1 MGSIYSGA
9 GYLSQATRSARKAS
23 HVSGVG
29 SIYSGKSRN
38 HGGIAGGAA
47 YLGSSFLSGL
57 GSIGEGISDLALA
70 GGALLSGNKKYAEYV
85 FKDNTVG
92 NWYSGIS
99 ESYAPDGVMRFFGDV
114 GQGIGQSSVF
124 LLNAIPGLGQL
135 GTAAF
140 FAGVSSQGISEAASK
155 TGKVSAREVAYGVA
169 SGAVE
174 AGLESAFGGVSRL
187 AESIGSGTAKSATRS
202 AVRHGLIRRV
212 LSDAASEFG
221 EEFASEYAETFL
233 QRALQIDPEK
243 EYSLRDALYAGAVG
257 AVSGTVTAGSGEVIS
272 AFSNERRGTRIIENG
287 NAQTLINTASAFADK
302 VAPTGTDFKRSAEWI
317 RSLRASVSAYGK
329 LGEKQK
335 VGLRGK
341 TMLGEIQ
348 ASLYFAENQ
357 AIFGD
362 VVSEIRSLDVGRRAT
377 LAEYVNRTVDPSRR
391 SRDYTAEDI
400 AADTDGI
407 AWQLAVMRYASLCY
421 DIDGALADIEAE
433 KEISDAISDV
443 SRTAEASDI
452 DIGGD
457 EAYNRGGDIP
467 SGSADRAARAARAQ
481 SAESAE
487 NTEVTRHD
495 LRSRGGIRLGK
506 SELAALSRALMLK
519 GGGSPRLLEYAY
531 TSNYFYVV
539 DENTVSHFR
548 PIARIS
554 FDRSR
559 LIGELREKIDSGELW
574 NARDVQELIKRGG
587 DTADSAMLSRSQYA
601 ILSSALAEKNGED
614 ARALEYAYTDKYFCV
629 VSQSGLG
636 DFEVIGICEIEDGTE
651 RIDILKR
658 GIDNGT
664 FKGARDIDL
673 AIEKYAAGKRRD
685 LRRYAD
691 ASGGGG
697 DHRND
702 RVYKRSS
709 SGEARGD
716 TFSRR
721 GDRYYIESEEEL
733 ESLKKSDKVLKD
745 SDGGATEAFG
755 VSRGEQFRAG
765 GGDGR
770 ASSDKGSGHGGED
783 AEISTGKSDG
793 DSHGGTSDGGG
804 LESKV
809 KNEAERAVDRL
820 IAWDKKTSPTAA
832 ELNEARGYV
841 KNFDSLPPSRRLA
854 VVRMIRSD
862 SSVSAELRKSV
873 ACIMTARDSGGR
885 LLLPSLD
892 VRFDSGIGE
901 RGAYVSLGSR
911 SLILLNSSSSLKDTV
926 YSTLA
931 HELVHCVEGRDGYAA
946 LAEYAVSTASSAEKE
961 RIRSEYEAYYRKKFT
976 DSYRMSGRDES
987 SGGTA
992 EDVES
997 LMSSERIRRLIDGEV
1012 VARIVGDRLFD
1023 GKFLGTYVRR
1033 DAGIIRFAYRTIGL
1047 IARSLKG
1054 DGGSRTAAAL
1064 ARRLDAALKSDA
1076 GVGIGESAVKVKLDV
1091 ERDETENGDGS
1102 NTFYKENNNDSD
1114 SGADN
1119 ARAEKARD
1127 KSGESARAEKARDT
1141 SGEMARKAVSFA
1153 DELRRLAL
1161 DAEKRSAEDSGK
1173 RPQGSASQRR
1183 ASRLSAESARLARA
1197 LAESVGDGGELI
1209 SRKADAAAILASSLI
1224 GESDEHALLT
1234 LDGDDDRLRSM
1245 LDGFISSRGLVT
1257 GGESTKR
1264 RYERSASSGENV
1276 NKRFKKSPR
1285 SGDEAQNIGTN
1296 GTESGSG
1303 VSFSSRNDGKTV
1315 DVEAKST
1322 DGRTFDT
1329 VSDGDLHLSGGEAKL
1344 WSDILGGL
1352 TCKLR
1357 SLTEVYYNGKWVSI
1371 AERAT
1376 VCARGIEAFYD
1387 AESTD
1392 GAGNA
1397 DARPFLKSLGRKIN
1411 GTYFY
1416 SAVTPEAVIEAF
1428 EGYAHEGILKS
1439 FYRQVREAAQL
1450 SDKTRAQLLI
1460 PFADVLD
1467 SKKPMSD
1474 GTLFVWNDGKRKRT
1488 YRQKLYEKKVS
1499 VSGCTLTLGQGIY
1512 LYMLTKRDGARLGI
1526 ESSGLK
1532 IYGEDGTLSLSVPPV
1547 SVEAAA
1553 SELYAQLDAADK
1565 AYISLAE
1572 DFFNSRA
1579 KAIKA
1584 DADLRAFGYE
1594 NVIGGY
1600 YVPIRRDRLAH
1611 GEPVASPR
1619 QSFSNAIRIADSEI
1633 NERTESASC
1642 ALELSDIQSVIER
1655 HARAVADHAHL
1666 YLPLK
1671 AFDRIYREPV
1681 TLGGREVSLRSLIS
1695 GRVYGKADAYLR
1707 ALFDDIQG
1715 VSRRSG
1721 TFLDSVVGK
1730 LRGAW
1735 VQSVLSANIKVIATQ
1750 TTSYVAARQVIEEK
1764 YLVRALAVVGRDMSA
1779 LASRA
1784 DEYSSLILA
1793 RSFDM
1798 GALRAQGNVDRIGN
1812 VGKALGGGIEWTDR
1826 RICLLIFHA
1835 AELKAEAEGH
1845 GRVGERENSVTAA
1858 RIADEAIYSTQSMSS
1873 NAERSA
1879 LQRSPSEVARA
1890 FTVFTSDSMKQLSH
1904 LYSSVMRYLNH
1915 KKRAETDSS
1924 YASLLSEDRRA
1935 VGRSA
1940 VTVLATGA
1948 SLALITQLFKYLY
1961 AKEEDEPEEKVR
1973 DAASDLLFSTFG
1985 IFPIA
1990 SDIAEKWA
1998 DGYDISLSFF
2008 DWLNGTVESFSRLFE
2023 NAYRAASGERLS
2035 SRDIYAPVRDVI
2047 LDVSVAFG
2055 IPAAPIERTVTGL
2068 LRRLA
2073 PGTLYEYY
2081 DSLFYSQSCKSD
2093 LAAALE
2099 SGDERLASHILSS
2112 LYKHGAT
2119 GSYGLAELSEVSRL
2133 YSLGFDALPREARS
2147 DGLDAKEAARFE
2159 KIYSSASD
2167 AVGSLI
2173 SSKAYGMLDDR
2184 ARAYAIKS
2192 VYSVYYSRALAQ
2204 ATGKELTGFALY
2216 SCSVSDASA
2225 FFAARAYKKYAAAY
2239 TDRFGRRITVR
2250 EQLLSFLKLLG
2261 LSERDRRMIMRA
2273 NGFKDT

>member
-1 MGSIYSGA
+1 MGSIYSGV

-23 HVSGVG
+23 RVSGVG

-272 AFSNERRGTRIIENG
+272 AFSNERRGARIIENG

-302 VAPTGTDFKRSAEWI
+302 VSPTGTDFKRSSEWI
-317 RSLRASVSAYGK
+317 RSLRASVSAYEK

-362 VVSEIRSLDVGRRAT
+362 VVSEIRNLDVGRRAT

-421 DIDGALADIEAE
+421 DIDGALADIAAE
-433 KEISDAISDV
+433 NEISDAISDV

-457 EAYNRGGDIP
+457 R
-467 SGSADRAARAARAQ
+467 
-481 SAESAE
+481 
-487 NTEVTRHD
+487 
-495 LRSRGGIRLGK
+495 
-506 SELAALSRALMLK
+506 
-519 GGGSPRLLEYAY
+519 
-531 TSNYFYVV
+531 
-539 DENTVSHFR
+539 
-548 PIARIS
+548 
-554 FDRSR
+554 
-559 LIGELREKIDSGELW
+559 
-574 NARDVQELIKRGG
+574 
-587 DTADSAMLSRSQYA
+587 
-601 ILSSALAEKNGED
+601 
-614 ARALEYAYTDKYFCV
+614 
-629 VSQSGLG
+629 
-636 DFEVIGICEIEDGTE
+636 
-651 RIDILKR
+651 
-658 GIDNGT
+658 
-664 FKGARDIDL
+664 
-673 AIEKYAAGKRRD
+673 
-685 LRRYAD
+685 
-691 ASGGGG
+691 
-697 DHRND
+697 
-702 RVYKRSS
+702 
-709 SGEARGD
+709 
-716 TFSRR
+716 
-721 GDRYYIESEEEL
+721 
-733 ESLKKSDKVLKD
+733 
-745 SDGGATEAFG
+745 
-755 VSRGEQFRAG
+755 
-765 GGDGR
+765 R
-770 ASSDKGSGHGGED
+770 ASSDKGSRHGGGD
-783 AEISTGKSDG
+783 VEISTGKSDG
-793 DSHGGTSDGGG
+793 DSHGRTADGGG
-804 LESKV
+804 LESRV
-809 KNEAERAVDRL
+809 KNEAERHAVDRL

-841 KNFDSLPPSRRLA
+841 KNFDLLSLSRRLA
-854 VVRMIRSD
+854 VIRMIRSD

-885 LLLPSLD
+885 LLLPNLD

-976 DSYRMSGRDES
+976 DSYRMNGREES
-987 SGGTA
+987 AGGTA
-992 EDVES
+992 EDVER
-997 LMSSERIRRLIDGEV
+997 LMSSERVRRLIDSEV
-1012 VARIVGDRLFD
+1012 VARIVGDRLSD
-1023 GKFLGTYVRR
+1023 GKFLDTYVRR
-1033 DAGIIRFAYRTIGL
+1033 DAGIIRFAYRMIGL
-1047 IARSLKG
+1047 IAHSLKG

-1064 ARRLDAALKSDA
+1064 ARRLDAALKSEA

-1091 ERDETENGDGS
+1091 ERDETGDDGGSDTPYENVLNGVKDGGS
-1102 NTFYKENNNDSD
+1102 NTSYKENNNDSD
-1114 SGADN
+1114 SGVDN
-1119 ARAEKARD
+1119 ARAKKTRD
-1127 KSGESARAEKARDT
+1127 TRDTKDTSGEKARAEKTGDNGGVR
-1141 SGEMARKAVSFA
+1141 GERACKTVSFA

-1161 DAEKRSAEDSGK
+1161 DAEKRSAEKTGK
-1173 RPQGSASQRR
+1173 KSQESASQRR

-1209 SRKADAAAILASSLI
+1209 SRKADEAAIWASSLI

-1245 LDGFISSRGLVT
+1245 LYRFISSRGLAI
-1257 GGESTKR
+1257 GGESTKES
-1264 RYERSASSGENV
+1264 YEKSASSGENA
-1276 NKRFKKSPR
+1276 NKQFEKSPR
-1285 SGDEAQNIGTN
+1285 GGEEAQNIGKN
-1296 GTESGSG
+1296 GIKSGSG
-1303 VSFSSRNDGKTV
+1303 VSFSSPIDGETV
-1315 DVEAKST
+1315 NVEVGST
-1322 DGRTFDT
+1322 DGRTSDT
-1329 VSDGDLHLSGGEAKL
+1329 VSDGDLYLSGGEAKL

-1357 SLTEVYYNGKWVSI
+1357 SLTEVYYNGKWVSV

-1376 VCARGIEAFYD
+1376 VCARGIEEFYG
-1387 AESTD
+1387 AGSTD

-1397 DARPFLKSLGRKIN
+1397 DARSFLKSLGRKIN

-1450 SDKTRAQLLI
+1450 SDKTRAQLLM

-1532 IYGEDGTLSLSVPPV
+1532 IYGEDGTLSVSVPPV
-1547 SVEAAA
+1547 SVKAAA
-1553 SELYAQLDAADK
+1553 SELYAQFDSADK

-1619 QSFSNAIRIADSEI
+1619 QSFSNAIRISDLEI

-1715 VSRRSG
+1715 VNRRSG

-1764 YLVRALAVVGRDMSA
+1764 YLVRALAAVGRDMST
-1779 LASRA
+1779 LAARA

-1798 GALRAQGNVDRIGN
+1798 GALRAQGNIDRIGN
-1812 VGKALGGGIEWTDR
+1812 IGKALGGGIEWTDR

-1835 AELKAEAEGH
+1835 AEFKAEAEGH
-1845 GRVGERENSVTAA
+1845 GRVGEHENSATAA

-1940 VTVLATGA
+1940 VTVLATGV

-1985 IFPIA
+1985 IFPIV

-2035 SRDIYAPVRDVI
+2035 SKDIYAPVRDVI

-2068 LRRLA
+2068 LRRFA

-2081 DSLFYSQSCKSD
+2081 DGLFYSQSYKSD
-2093 LAAALE
+2093 LAAALK

-2147 DGLDAKEAARFE
+2147 DGLDAKAAARFE
-2159 KIYSSASD
+2159 DIYSSASD

-2216 SCSVSDASA
+2216 SCSVSDASS